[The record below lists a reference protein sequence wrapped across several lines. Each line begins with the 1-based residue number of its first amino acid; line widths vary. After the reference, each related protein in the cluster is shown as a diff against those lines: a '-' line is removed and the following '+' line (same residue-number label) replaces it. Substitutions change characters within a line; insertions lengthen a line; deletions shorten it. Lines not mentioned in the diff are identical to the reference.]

1 MLFGIGEGL
10 SFIYWDSK
18 QMGFP
23 FLGGR
28 CKQDVLTENIAKRLN
43 LKLEV
48 KETSSKAKA
57 WEFVRSNI
65 DEGIPVGLKL
75 DMYYLEY
82 YEGKIHF
89 AGHYVAMHGYD
100 EEFGYLVDGNAMV
113 KSSLA
118 SIAEARSYKGP
129 MSSPNRAFTITADDK
144 LPDMK
149 NSIACAINR
158 NAEQYLN
165 PPIQNISF
173 KGIRKAAKAITK
185 WFERSGITPQLI
197 NQAGRLM
204 DEGGT
209 GGSLFRNIYRD
220 FLKECDEVYPDM
232 GIHEAYLKFAQIAP
246 LWRYVSRSICRA
258 GEDSNEGL
266 LKEAS
271 HILLEIASLE
281 EEAMKLLFENTSVFH
296 DKI

>member
-1 MLFGIGEGL
+1 
-10 SFIYWDSK
+10 
-18 QMGFP
+18 
-23 FLGGR
+23 
-28 CKQDVLTENIAKRLN
+28 
-43 LKLEV
+43 
-48 KETSSKAKA
+48 
-57 WEFVRSNI
+57 
-65 DEGIPVGLKL
+65 
-75 DMYYLEY
+75 
-82 YEGKIHF
+82 
-89 AGHYVAMHGYD
+89 
-100 EEFGYLVDGNAMV
+100 
-113 KSSLA
+113 
-118 SIAEARSYKGP
+118 
-129 MSSPNRAFTITADDK
+129 
-144 LPDMK
+144 
-149 NSIACAINR
+149 
-158 NAEQYLN
+158 
-165 PPIQNISF
+165 
-173 KGIRKAAKAITK
+173 
-185 WFERSGITPQLI
+185 
-197 NQAGRLM
+197 M